1 MTEAEKRT
9 RRAMTL
15 REARSG
21 WATVQVPDLAA
32 LLAEIDRLRQ
42 WEVTGREWI
51 DKTDWMQSGPTPVR
65 WLGKHRADALRDEIN
80 LLRAAIDTQPSPP
93 AREDMGWA
101 GKVHLA
107 EAEKEND
114 ALRAE
119 VDALRADAARLSSL
133 AYPPFCDEYNEI
145 DLHEQASIYASAL
158 GREEPNR
165 DDYLAA
171 LRCAIDAAKEQ
182 R

>member
-1 MTEAEKRT
+1 MRSEAEKRT

-32 LLAEIDRLRQ
+32 LLAEIDRLRAAVQ
-42 WEVTGREWI
+42 HESDCVEAAKEEVE
-51 DKTDWMQSGPTPVR
+51 
-65 WLGKHRADALRDEIN
+65 
-80 LLRAAIDTQPSPP
+80 
-93 AREDMGWA
+93 
-101 GKVHLA
+101 
-107 EAEKEND
+107 
-114 ALRAE
+114 
-119 VDALRADAARLSSL
+119 ALRADAERLSSI
-133 AYPPFCDEYNEI
+133 AYPPFCDEYNEV
-145 DLHEQASIYASAL
+145 DLHEQAAIYASAF

-171 LRCAIDAAKEQ
+171 LRDAVDAALAQAKEK